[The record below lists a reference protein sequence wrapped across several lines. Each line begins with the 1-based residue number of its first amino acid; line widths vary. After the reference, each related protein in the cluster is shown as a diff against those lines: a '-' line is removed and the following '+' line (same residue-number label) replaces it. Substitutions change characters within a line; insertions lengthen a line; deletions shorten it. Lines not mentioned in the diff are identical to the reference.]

1 LVIDDIELQR
11 KLCTSMLEKLNYKVN
26 SVSSGEEAI
35 RYLKNHSADLLLL
48 DMILEGGI
56 DGLETYRRIIEIHPG
71 QKAVIASGFTE
82 SDRVKKAQKLGAGA
96 YVKKPYAIE
105 TLGRA
110 VRNEL
115 ERSRDL

>member
-1 LVIDDIELQR
+1 
-11 KLCTSMLEKLNYKVN
+11 MLEKLNYTVH

-35 RYLKNHSADLLLL
+35 RYLSNHSVDLLIL

-56 DGLETYRRIIEIHPG
+56 DGLGTYRRIIEAYPG

-82 SDRVKKAQKLGAGA
+82 SDRVKKALELGAGA

-105 TLGRA
+105 VLGMA
-110 VRNEL
+110 VKNEL
-115 ERSRDL
+115 IKPG